1 MNRRGNERA
10 REAAFDRLFGE
21 HRQPLLAYLLR
32 RVDAPCDAADLL
44 AEVFLVVWRRLDDV
58 PAGGEATPWLFGVAR
73 RVLANHRRG
82 VRRRHGLAV
91 KLRSTLDLRAV
102 PSPEA
107 AASVDDEAVARLRR
121 ALETLPEID
130 REIVTLRA
138 WEGLSA
144 SDISLVVGGTPE
156 NVRVRLHRARS
167 RLRSILELPDALEE
181 HVVP

>member
-1 MNRRGNERA
+1 MTRRGSERA
-10 REAAFDRLFGE
+10 RDAAFDRLFGE
-21 HRQPLLAYLLR
+21 HRQSVLAYFLR
-32 RVDAPCDAADLL
+32 RVDTPCDAADLL

-58 PAGGEATPWLFGVAR
+58 PAGGEAAPWLFGVAR

-82 VRRRHGLAV
+82 VRRRNGLAV
-91 KLRSTLDLRAV
+91 KLRSTLDRRAV

-107 AASVDDEAVARLRR
+107 AFDDEAVARLRR

-167 RLRSILELPDALEE
+167 RLRSMLDLPDVLEE
-181 HVVP
+181 QVVP